1 MCLYGS
7 NIMISKV
14 VYKGD
19 LRTESTH
26 LQSGETIFADA
37 HTCPV
42 SGSLNNDLN
51 EIVEF
56 IYPKS

>member
-1 MCLYGS
+1 
-7 NIMISKV
+7 MISKV

-26 LQSGETIFADA
+26 LQSGETIFTDA

-42 SGSLNNDLN
+42 SGSFNNDLN

>member
-1 MCLYGS
+1 
-7 NIMISKV
+7 MISKV

-19 LRTESTH
+19 LRTKSTH
-26 LQSGETIFADA
+26 MQSGETIFTNA

-42 SGSLNNDLN
+42 SVSIHNDLN